1 MELTACNNIN
11 KSKVFLRVDFDVSL
25 DKKGKVESDY
35 RIKRCVKTISQLKD
49 QQNKIALFTKIGRP
63 KGKKDP
69 TLSTINILQK
79 VQDYVGET
87 MFIKNIDE
95 LQFALSSKD
104 LGIYLYENT
113 RFFEWEKNLENKN
126 VSRIANLFDFYV
138 DESFA
143 TSHREESSNFQ
154 IPKLIEKVA
163 YGLNYKKEIENL
175 NKIRDGNFSHPSL
188 FVLGGAKT
196 ETKIP
201 MVEKMVDKFTY
212 IIVGGKLCSEKTMID
227 IAKKYKNV
235 KVLKNG
241 GAGFDI
247 DSNSTDILVRAVSLA
262 KTVVWNGPVG
272 LFEDPEYSKG
282 TVSLINA
289 FKNKKGVVV
298 AGGGDT
304 ISAIEKFGNF
314 KNFTFIS
321 TGGGAMFSYLL
332 GNKTNMEKMLS

>member
-1 MELTACNNIN
+1 MELAACNNIN

-25 DKKGKVESDY
+25 DKEGNIESDY
-35 RIKRCVKTISQLKD
+35 RIKRCIKTVHKLKN
-49 QQNKIALFTKIGRP
+49 QQNRLVLFTKIGRP

-79 VQDYVGET
+79 VQDYMGET

-95 LQFALSSKD
+95 LQFALSSK
-104 LGIYLYENT
+104 GGGVYLYENT
-113 RFFEWEKNLENKN
+113 RFFEWEKNPENKN
-126 VSRIANLFDFYV
+126 VSKIANLFDFYV

-143 TSHREESSNFQ
+143 TSHRKESSNFQ
-154 IPKLIEKVA
+154 IPRIIGKVA
-163 YGLNYKKEIENL
+163 YGLNYKKEIEHL
-175 NKIRDGNFSHPSL
+175 NKIRDGDFKHPSL

-212 IIVGGKLCSEKTMID
+212 IIVGGKLCSERSMID
-227 IAKKYKNV
+227 LAKSHKNV

-241 GAGFDI
+241 NDGFDI
-247 DSNSTDILVRAVSLA
+247 DSSSTDILVRAVSLA
-262 KTVVWNGPVG
+262 RTVVWNGPVG
-272 LFEDPEYSKG
+272 FFEKPEYNKG

-289 FKNKKGVVV
+289 LKNKKGTVI

-304 ISAIEKFGNF
+304 ISAIEKFGNL
-314 KNFTFIS
+314 KDFTFIS
-321 TGGGAMFSYLL
+321 TGGGAMFSYLS
-332 GNKTNMEKMLS
+332 GNKTNMEKLLS